1 MTVVKTEKELG
12 DALKRGDDT
21 IEIEGNLAKKTIK
34 IRATGSVAWAIAIGA
49 IGIAVYA
56 SIATLGT
63 GGAAAPVTG
72 TMSAF
77 AAPAAVG
84 VLGTTVTYSAIAI
97 AVAAG
102 GVGALTSLRN
112 YKEISRTDNRLVLK
126 KRKP

>member
-1 MTVVKTEKELG
+1 MTVVRTEKELG

-49 IGIAVYA
+49 IGIAIYA
-56 SIATLGT
+56 SITTLGT
-63 GGAAAPVTG
+63 GGVTAPVTI

>member
-12 DALKRGDDT
+12 DAVKRGDDT

-72 TMSAF
+72 AMSAL
-77 AAPAAVG
+77 AAPAAIG

-126 KRKP
+126 KSKP